1 MKGTKMKLKSWLI
14 AAALFCAALL
24 PAADEKAPAYPE
36 DAYKACYELF
46 ETIDMKTM
54 HESSM
59 KQMLQIQLRGL
70 PPQFKDI
77 RAIFEDFFK
86 KHMNFDDMRKEYA
99 EIYLKYYTKE
109 DIQGLNNFYKSELGK
124 KFIAKQ
130 TELMKD
136 SAKMA
141 QTRVM
146 KHAPELKAKVD
157 VKIKEIQQQM
167 QKQQQN
173 LALPA
178 K

>member
-1 MKGTKMKLKSWLI
+1 
-14 AAALFCAALL
+14 
-24 PAADEKAPAYPE
+24 
-36 DAYKACYELF
+36 
-46 ETIDMKTM
+46 
-54 HESSM
+54 M